1 MQTRLIFKVFM
12 LLLYFIVISCKSSK
26 LTFNNNLYNMS
37 FNDIQNHYDF
47 EWKHGILYSADS
59 QIYYPLYYTV
69 SLPDDLKQVYY
80 DSNYN
85 IFKYP
90 NNQYILIEESRIK
103 SKTISD
109 TPKFESVDVKTI
121 KEIRDSIREFYQI
134 RILQKSKINK
144 DRISK
149 VYSNGITKI
158 LFYNIKDENI
168 ETFTDIVET
177 FKYKS

>member
-1 MQTRLIFKVFM
+1 M
-12 LLLYFIVISCKSSK
+12 LLLYSTVISCKSNK
-26 LTFNNNLYNMS
+26 LTINSNVYNMS

-47 EWKHGILYSADS
+47 EWKYGIPYSADS
-59 QIYYPLYYTV
+59 EIYYPLYFKV

-80 DSNYN
+80 EATYN

-90 NNQYILIEESRIK
+90 NNQYMLIEQSRSQ

-121 KEIRDSIREFYQI
+121 DAIGHSYQEFYQI
-134 RILQKSKINK
+134 KILQKSKLKK
-144 DRISK
+144 DRTSK

-168 ETFTDIVET
+168 ETFTDKVQT
-177 FKYKS
+177 FKYKGNTAD